1 MARRRISS
9 GNTPHVTADLDL
21 DASVLERQVRPL
33 LLRRGARITRRIATE
48 ARAKVPV
55 KTGNL
60 GRSIEEEPM
69 RPSGPFRVSG
79 GVIAKAKYAKFV
91 HDGTRPHLIT
101 PRRASVLAFQVGGRT
116 VFARSVRH
124 PGTRARPFLANAP
137 VKVIAEE
144 TRR

>member
-1 MARRRISS
+1 MSRRRVSS
-9 GNTPHVTADLDL
+9 SSRVTADLDL
-21 DASVLERQVRPL
+21 DLATLDRQVRPL
-33 LLRRGARITRRIATE
+33 LRRRGARITRRIATE

-69 RPSGPFRVSG
+69 LPSGPFRVSG

-91 HDGTRPHLIT
+91 HDGTSPHLIR
-101 PRRASVLAFQVGGRT
+101 PKNGRYLVFPGRSGGM

-124 PGTRARPFLANAP
+124 PGTRARPFLANAAT
-137 VKVIAEE
+137 KIIAEE